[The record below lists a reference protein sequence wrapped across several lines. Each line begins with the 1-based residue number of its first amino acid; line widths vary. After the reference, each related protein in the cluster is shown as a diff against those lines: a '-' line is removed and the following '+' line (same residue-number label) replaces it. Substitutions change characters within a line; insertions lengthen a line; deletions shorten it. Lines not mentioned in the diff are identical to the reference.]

1 MSNTQQQIP
10 ATMFAELVVKSQ
22 QWAAERNFYAPT
34 GATYE
39 GQWLKLL
46 EESGELAGGLAR
58 NKQAM
63 VEDAIGDILVVLA
76 VLDGFSP
83 AETPVGQRMWNDT
96 MPSKGY
102 QVGVVTAYSCLAE
115 YLRYMLTGNEDF
127 RPIHRTLAYA
137 ALIRIADEYL
147 LTLEGCFLAAYNEI
161 KDRQG
166 IMYNGVFIKDT
177 DPRYAELADN
187 GLAPCID
194 EGCEHSGTV
203 HYCVNHTAV
212 AQDIGCSAI
221 DVRSMQEDDIVDN

>member
-10 ATMFAELVVKSQ
+10 ATMFAELVVKAQ

-39 GQWLKLL
+39 GQWLKLM

-58 NKQAM
+58 NKQAR

-83 AETPVGQRMWNDT
+83 DETSAGQRMWNDT
-96 MPSKGY
+96 VPSKGY
-102 QVGVVTAYSCLAE
+102 KLSVVGAYNCLSD
-115 YLRYMLTGNEDF
+115 YLRQMLTGNKDF
-127 RPIHRTLAYA
+127 RPVHRMLAYA
-137 ALIRIADEYL
+137 ALMRIADEYL

-177 DPRYAELADN
+177 DTRYAELT
-187 GLAPCID
+187 G
-194 EGCEHSGTV
+194 GTQ
-203 HYCVNHTAV
+203 A
-212 AQDIGCSAI
+212 GCSAI

>member
-10 ATMFAELVVKSQ
+10 ATMFAELVIKAQ
-22 QWAAERNFYAPT
+22 HWAAERNFYAPT

-39 GQWLKLL
+39 GQWLKLM
-46 EESGELAGGLAR
+46 EECGELAGGLAR

-83 AETPVGQRMWNDT
+83 AETPVEQRMWNESRPAAAYA
-96 MPSKGY
+96 MSPIRAYYCVSK
-102 QVGVVTAYSCLAE
+102 
-115 YLRYMLTGNEDF
+115 YLSFMLQGNPDYHPAN
-127 RPIHRTLAYA
+127 RLLAYA
-137 ALIRIADEYL
+137 ALMTIADAYL
-147 LTLEGCFLAAYNEI
+147 LTLDGCFLAAYNEI

-177 DPRYAELADN
+177 DQRYAELADN
-187 GLAPCID
+187 GLAQCID
-194 EGCEHSGTV
+194 EGCEHSGTT
-203 HYCVNHTAV
+203 HYCVNNAKAV
-212 AQDIGCSAI
+212 QDIGCSAI

>member
-1 MSNTQQQIP
+1 MSNIHQPVTV
-10 ATMFAELVVKSQ
+10 TMFAELVVKSQ
-22 QWAAERNFYAPT
+22 HWAAERNFYAPT

-39 GQWLKLL
+39 GQWLKLM

-63 VEDAIGDILVVLA
+63 IEDAIGDILVVLA

-83 AETPVGQRMWNDT
+83 AETPAWQRMWNDT
-96 MPSKGY
+96 VPKEGY
-102 QVGVVTAYSCLAE
+102 QLSVVVAYSCLSE
-115 YLRYMLTGNEDF
+115 YLRDMLAEPKAVI
-127 RPIHRTLAYA
+127 RVHRMLAYA
-137 ALIRIADEYL
+137 ALMRIADEYL

-177 DPRYAELADN
+177 DPRYAELT
-187 GLAPCID
+187 GGTQV
-194 EGCEHSGTV
+194 GCSV
-203 HYCVNHTAV
+203 
-212 AQDIGCSAI
+212 QDIGCSAI

>member
-10 ATMFAELVVKSQ
+10 ATMFAELVIKAQ
-22 QWAAERNFYAPT
+22 HWAAERNFYAPT

-39 GQWLKLL
+39 GQWLKLM
-46 EESGELAGGLAR
+46 EECGELAGGLAR

-83 AETPVGQRMWNDT
+83 DETPVAQRMWND
-96 MPSKGY
+96 SKPDA
-102 QVGVVTAYSCLAE
+102 AYVMSTLQAYYCVSE
-115 YLRYMLTGNEDF
+115 YLRSMLQGNPDY
-127 RPIHRTLAYA
+127 RPVNRLLAYA
-137 ALIRIADEYL
+137 ALMRIADEYL

-161 KDRQG
+161 KNRQG

-177 DPRYAELADN
+177 DPRYAELT
-187 GLAPCID
+187 G
-194 EGCEHSGTV
+194 GTQV
-203 HYCVNHTAV
+203 
-212 AQDIGCSAI
+212 GCSAI

>member
-10 ATMFAELVVKSQ
+10 ATMFAELVIKAQ
-22 QWAAERNFYAPT
+22 HWAAERNFYAPT

-39 GQWLKLL
+39 GQWLKLM
-46 EESGELAGGLAR
+46 EECGELAGGLAR

-83 AETPVGQRMWNDT
+83 AETPTAQRMWNDDLSGAKYDVST
-96 MPSKGY
+96 VK
-102 QVGVVTAYSCLAE
+102 AYSLVSKN
-115 YLRYMLTGNEDF
+115 LRLMLSEPKDYCQVY
-127 RPIHRTLAYA
+127 RMLAYD
-137 ALIRIADEYL
+137 ALKTIAESFN

-194 EGCEHSGTV
+194 EGCEHSGTT
-203 HYCVNHTAV
+203 HYCVNNAKAV
-212 AQDIGCSAI
+212 QDIGCSGI